1 MPTEFCIDQRGNI
14 RTVGFSWRYFVR
26 RIHETAFSRS
36 YFAPLFYQD
45 QNERQLRSPGR
56 YNYHIFSGAI
66 SWMKD
71 DNCSLSEFFS
81 FAKQYCSVIHKDA
94 KI

>member
-56 YNYHIFSGAI
+56 YNYHIFSGQFHEWKMI
-66 SWMKD
+66 IVLFQ
-71 DNCSLSEFFS
+71 NFS
-81 FAKQYCSVIHKDA
+81 PLQNNTAV
-94 KI
+94 